1 MVGIL
6 TFHKAINYGAVLQ
19 AYALRSAVE
28 SFGYDCSVINYA
40 GRKML
45 AESKAFYIPKNSA
58 PKDKLVSIF
67 RLPMRAKTVRKF
79 NAFQSNYLNLSVG
92 ILTSV
97 EQLQVLSKG
106 FDKIITGSDQVFNY
120 NGTGED
126 FNFYLEFE
134 KDCNKKI
141 AYAPSFGMVDIDEN
155 HRERVTACLK
165 GINNLSV
172 RESVG
177 GDIVETL
184 LGTRPKKVCDP
195 TFLIKREQWISMCR
209 PVKINKPY
217 VLVYS
222 FGSRHLECVAE
233 KIADDIGGIVV
244 NINRAIPSFNSKIK
258 NAYAPSPNEFLWLI
272 KNASVVVTNSF
283 HGMAL
288 SVLLGKEFYGFKNSY
303 ANSKATNSRF
313 EFFINELGLKDRI
326 FNNIVEFER
335 KSIDYTIIDKKIE
348 ALRQQGLEF
357 LNNALKNN

>member
-45 AESKAFYIPKNSA
+45 AESKTFYIPKNSA
-58 PKDKLVSIF
+58 PKDKLVSVF

-79 NAFQSNYLNLSVG
+79 NNFQSKYLNLSG
-92 ILTSV
+92 EMLTTA
-97 EQLQVLSKG
+97 EQLQVLSKK
-106 FDKIITGSDQVFNY
+106 FNKIITGSDQVFNY

-134 KDCNKKI
+134 NDCYKKI
-141 AYAPSFGMVDIDEN
+141 AYAPSFGMTEIDEN
-155 HRERVTACLK
+155 HRDRVATCLK
-165 GINNLSV
+165 QMNNLSV
-172 RESVG
+172 RESIG

-184 LGTRPKKVCDP
+184 LGERPKKACDP
-195 TFLIKREQWISMCR
+195 TFLIPREQWISMCK
-209 PVKINKPY
+209 PIKIKKPY

-222 FGSRHLECVAE
+222 FGSRHLESVAK
-233 KIADDIGGIVV
+233 KIADDIGGLVV

-258 NAYAPSPNEFLWLI
+258 NAYAPSPNQFLGLI
-272 KNASVVVTNSF
+272 NNATAVVTNSF

-303 ANSKATNSRF
+303 TNSNATNSRF
-313 EFFINELGLKDRI
+313 DFFINDLGLKDRI
-326 FNNIVEFER
+326 FNNIDEFER
-335 KSIDYTIIDKKIE
+335 KPIDYELINKRVE
-348 ALRQQGLEF
+348 ELRQQGLEF
-357 LNNALKNN
+357 LNNALKDN